1 MLEAQ
6 LNDHTEVS
14 CLDLLFSLSLAPSLI
29 MVHFSCGRLNILA
42 MYLLKKYLLRTNSSL
57 GSGLKTV
64 DIMVSQRVTQLHSSA
79 RGGKV
84 GDRYQSNY
92 YTGNLNF

>member
-42 MYLLKKYLLRTNSSL
+42 MYLLKKIFIEDPLFSRLWAKNC
-57 GSGLKTV
+57 
-64 DIMVSQRVTQLHSSA
+64 
-79 RGGKV
+79 
-84 GDRYQSNY
+84 RYNGEPESHAI
-92 YTGNLNF
+92 TF